1 MTEYWNESLTEASW
15 ESLQDFSKRYDFIL
29 IGGWAVYL
37 WSKNHKSKDI
47 DIVIDFETLGQLKQ
61 DYDVTKNDRLK
72 KYEIQ
77 QDRFDVDIYVKY
89 YSELGFPL
97 EDMEVT
103 EIEGFTVPV
112 LEDLLILKQNAE
124 IDRRGSV
131 KGKKDA
137 IDILSM
143 LIYCSFDLDRYAEK
157 LEKHDLLEFKKELG
171 TVVSDFEVDDS
182 KYLKMEFKEFKD
194 WQNDF
199 LEELGVQ

>member
-1 MTEYWNESLTEASW
+1 MTEYWNESLTKASW
-15 ESLQDFSKRYDFIL
+15 ESLQKFSKKYDFIL

-37 WSKNHKSKDI
+37 WTKQHKSKDI
-47 DIVIDFETLGQLKQ
+47 DIVIDFKTLGHLKQ
-61 DYDVTKNDRLK
+61 DFDVTKNDRLK

-77 QDRFDVDIYVKY
+77 KDKFDVDIYVKY

-103 EIEGFTVPV
+103 EIEGFTVPI
-112 LEDLLILKQNAE
+112 LEDLVILKQNAE

-143 LIYCSFDLDRYAEK
+143 LIYGGFDYEKYVSK
-157 LEKHDLLEFKKELG
+157 LEEHAL
-171 TVVSDFEVDDS
+171 DFEGDLIKVVQDFDAEDS
-182 KYLKMEFKEFKD
+182 KYLKMGFKEFKD
-194 WQNDF
+194 WQNGF
-199 LEELGVQ
+199 LEELGVR

>member
-1 MTEYWNESLTEASW
+1 MTEYWNESLTKASW
-15 ESLQDFSKRYDFIL
+15 ESLQKFSKKYDFIL

-37 WSKNHKSKDI
+37 WTKQHKSKDI
-47 DIVIDFETLGQLKQ
+47 DIVIDFKTLGHLKQ
-61 DYDVTKNDRLK
+61 DFDVTKNDRLK

-77 QDRFDVDIYVKY
+77 KDKFDVDIYVKY

-103 EIEGFTVPV
+103 EIEGFTVPI
-112 LEDLLILKQNAE
+112 LEDLVILKQNAE

-143 LIYCSFDLDRYAEK
+143 LIYGGFDYEKYVSK
-157 LEKHDLLEFKKELG
+157 LEEHALDFKGDLIK
-171 TVVSDFEVDDS
+171 VVQDFDAEDS
-182 KYLKMEFKEFKD
+182 KYLKMGFKEFKD
-194 WQNDF
+194 WQNGF
-199 LEELGVQ
+199 LEGLGLR